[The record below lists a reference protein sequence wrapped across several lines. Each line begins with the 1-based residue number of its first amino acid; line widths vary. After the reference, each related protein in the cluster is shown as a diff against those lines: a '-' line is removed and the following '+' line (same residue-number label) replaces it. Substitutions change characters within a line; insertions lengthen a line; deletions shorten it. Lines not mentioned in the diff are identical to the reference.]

1 MLCSRLCLAGLVG
14 GYDAR
19 LFVPLF
25 WVILMS
31 ENTVI
36 ERAQRFL
43 AALRHCQVLGLS
55 VQEATPQGLTLCLPY
70 SSQIIG
76 NPETGVIHGGA
87 ITTLMDTTCGIS
99 TVCVLPE
106 FEICPTLDL
115 RIDYMRPAEP
125 HKDVFGFAECFRVT
139 ENVIFTRGYAYQDD
153 PTEPIAHVVGA
164 FMRMGKGAQGGKEL
178 KSNIQGGA

>member
-1 MLCSRLCLAGLVG
+1 MSDSSLV
-14 GYDAR
+14 
-19 LFVPLF
+19 
-25 WVILMS
+25 
-31 ENTVI
+31 

-43 AALRHCQVLGLS
+43 AVLRHCQLLGMS
-55 VQEATPQGLTLCLPY
+55 VHSADPQGLILRLPY
-70 SSQIIG
+70 SPQIVG

-125 HKDVFGFAECFRVT
+125 NKDVYGFAECYRVT
-139 ENVIFTRGYAYQDD
+139 ENIIFTRGYAYQDNPD
-153 PTEPIAHVVGA
+153 EPIAHVVGA
-164 FMRMGKGAQGGKEL
+164 FMRMGKQVQSAKAA
-178 KSNIQGGA
+178 SASIQGAKQ

>member
-1 MLCSRLCLAGLVG
+1 MMSDSPLV
-14 GYDAR
+14 
-19 LFVPLF
+19 
-25 WVILMS
+25 
-31 ENTVI
+31 

-43 AALRHCQVLGLS
+43 AVLRHCQLLGMS
-55 VQEATPQGLTLCLPY
+55 VHSADPQGLILRLPY
-70 SSQIIG
+70 SPQIVG

-125 HKDVFGFAECFRVT
+125 NKDVFGFAECYRVT
-139 ENVIFTRGYAYQDD
+139 ENIIFTRGYAYQDNPD
-153 PTEPIAHVVGA
+153 EPIAHVVGA
-164 FMRMGKGAQGGKEL
+164 FMRMGKTVQSAKAAG
-178 KSNIQGGA
+178 SSIQGAGQ

>member
-1 MLCSRLCLAGLVG
+1 MSDNL
-14 GYDAR
+14 
-19 LFVPLF
+19 
-25 WVILMS
+25 IL
-31 ENTVI
+31 

-43 AALRHCQVLGLS
+43 LALRHCQMLAIGVH
-55 VQEATPQGLTLCLPY
+55 AADAQGLTLHLPY

-115 RIDYMRPAEP
+115 RIDYMHPAEP
-125 HKDVFGFAECFRVT
+125 NKDVYGYAECYRVT
-139 ENVIFTRGYAYQDD
+139 PHIIFTRGFAYQDD
-153 PTEPIAHVVGA
+153 PEQPIAHVVGA
-164 FMRMGKGAQGGKEL
+164 FMRMGKGAQGDQEL
-178 KSNIQGGA
+178 KRDIQGGAP

>member
-1 MLCSRLCLAGLVG
+1 MSDSSLV
-14 GYDAR
+14 
-19 LFVPLF
+19 
-25 WVILMS
+25 
-31 ENTVI
+31 

-43 AALRHCQVLGLS
+43 AVLRHCQLLGMS
-55 VQEATPQGLTLCLPY
+55 VHSADPQGLILRLPY
-70 SSQIIG
+70 SPQIVG

-125 HKDVFGFAECFRVT
+125 NKDVYGFAECYRVT
-139 ENVIFTRGYAYQDD
+139 ENIIFTRGYAYQDN
-153 PTEPIAHVVGA
+153 PEEPIAHVVGA
-164 FMRMGKGAQGGKEL
+164 FMRMGKQVQSAKAV
-178 KSNIQGGA
+178 SASIQGAKQ